1 MSKKP
6 SPKSLP
12 RIKKAELDKK
22 TKLEEGRGMVS
33 QEREGTMWIIV
44 FALAILIVFAIL
56 VWAFFSNRS
65 ASNSGNDNAE
75 SGDASETVEEWGEL
89 EYVKD

>member
-22 TKLEEGRGMVS
+22 TKLEEEKGTIS

-56 VWAFFSNRS
+56 VWSFFSDRSVKTTSDEKNRLE
-65 ASNSGNDNAE
+65 NTIDVE
-75 SGDASETVEEWGEL
+75 DAGEPSYGEE
-89 EYVKD
+89 